1 MSASK
6 DKEESSPRLAETM
19 LYTSEELSSGSPSIY
34 HLRMREEMR
43 RGEAMIARLNPSVN
57 LTVSGAEKLRKCS
70 WW

>member
-6 DKEESSPRLAETM
+6 EKEESSPRLAETM

-43 RGEAMIARLNPSVN
+43 RGEAMIARQSIGKPYR
-57 LTVSGAEKLRKCS
+57 SGAEKLRKCS